1 MRHLPVLLALPLLV
15 TACSGESDPI
25 GQTPSARGVF
35 VAQAAGL
42 SAFSSCDELLDYYQT
57 GALELVG
64 PYGLSGSDGYAELE
78 MMSEDGGFAASD
90 SADEGGDTASAIAP
104 AGGSEGFSGTNNQEE
119 GVDEA
124 DIVKTNGS
132 IVVAMGQGSVQIVD
146 VGTEAVVATVS
157 TRDID
162 RDAFQ
167 FEFLL
172 HQDKLVVLSTGTVQS
187 GSSWRP
193 WVESFLGSDEAAS
206 ESGLAPHGQ
215 RAERT
220 TITLIDISDPADPTI
235 LNATRMEGSYRS
247 ARLIGDSVRLV
258 MQSEPTGLRFAYP
271 KDGSLSA
278 ERDATTA
285 NRDVITAS
293 TLDDWVP
300 HKEFIGTNGT
310 AGEVEPLTDCADVAR
325 PETLSGLSTLSVVT
339 QDLNPPNGGDVSQIA
354 PTSAVSLVASG
365 DTVYASSDRLIVAT
379 SAWGQWARPFGAERA
394 PRNRDTIT
402 TSLHSFDI
410 SNPTQATYAASGT
423 VDGTLINQFA
433 LSEAEGL
440 IRVATTTDDPW
451 GGNDTDS
458 ESALTVLEEDGDK
471 LVETGSVGGLGK
483 TETIQSVR
491 YLGPDLAAIVTFR
504 QTDPLYLID
513 TSDPTDPRVTG
524 ELKIPGYSA
533 YLHPVGPD
541 RLLGIGQ
548 DADTETGRE
557 LGLQASLFDI
567 SDLGNPVR
575 LDQLTWPGGYSPV
588 EYDHRAF
595 TLWAQ
600 TGQLFL
606 PAEIHLDDEE
616 FIDCVDTLECMPVE
630 PQGPAEQFGG
640 VLTATIDGDGL
651 REGPRL
657 PTRVK
662 SAEWNP
668 PVERTIV
675 IGENLWTIHEE
686 GMNRYD
692 LATLDGGPALN
703 W

>member
-1 MRHLPVLLALPLLV
+1 MRHLPALLAIPLLV

-25 GQTPSARGVF
+25 SETPSAPRVF

-42 SAFSSCDELLDYYQT
+42 SAFSSCDDLLDYYQE

-64 PYGLSGSDGYAELE
+64 PYGLSGSAGYAELQ

-90 SADEGGDTASAIAP
+90 SADGGGDAAAAIAP
-104 AGGSEGFSGTNNQEE
+104 AGGSEEFSGTNNQEE

-124 DIVKTNGS
+124 DIVKTDGS
-132 IVVAMGQGSVQIVD
+132 IVVAMGQGEVQIVD
-146 VGTEAVVATVS
+146 VATEAVVATVS
-157 TRDID
+157 ARDID
-162 RDAFQ
+162 RNAYQ

-187 GSSWRP
+187 GSPVRP
-193 WVESFLGSDEAAS
+193 WIDSLFGSDEVATDS
-206 ESGLAPHGQ
+206 VVGPTGQ
-215 RAERT
+215 QAERT
-220 TITLIDISDPADPTI
+220 TITHIDISDATDPTI

-258 MQSEPTGLRFAYP
+258 MQSEPTGLRFTYP

-278 ERDATTA
+278 ERDATAA

-300 HKEFIGTNGT
+300 HKEFIGPDGT
-310 AGEVEPLTDCADVAR
+310 VGDVEPLSDCADVAR

-365 DTVYASSDRLIVAT
+365 DTVYASTDRLIVAT
-379 SAWGQWARPFGAERA
+379 SAWGQWARPFGADRA
-394 PRNRDTIT
+394 PKDTIT

-410 SNPTQATYAASGT
+410 SDADEATYAASGS
-423 VDGTLINQFA
+423 VEGTLINQFA
-433 LSEAEGL
+433 LSEINGV
-440 IRVATTTDDPW
+440 IRVATTTDEPW
-451 GGNDTDS
+451 GGTATDS
-458 ESALTVLEEDGDK
+458 ESALTILAEDGNE

-504 QTDPLYLID
+504 QTDPLYLVD
-513 TSDPTDPRVTG
+513 TSDPTDPVVTG

-548 DADTETGRE
+548 DADIETGQQK
-557 LGLQASLFDI
+557 GLQASLFDI
-567 SDLGNPVR
+567 SDLSNPVR
-575 LDQLTWPGGYSPV
+575 LDKLTWPGGYSPV

-595 TLWAQ
+595 TFWAQ

-606 PAEIHLDDEE
+606 PAEIYLDDE
-616 FIDCVDTLECMPVE
+616 FVE
-630 PQGPAEQFGG
+630 PQGPTDQFGG
-640 VLTATIDGDGL
+640 VLTATLDGDGL
-651 REGPRL
+651 REGRRL
-657 PTRVK
+657 PTWTT
-662 SAEWNP
+662 STEWNP
-668 PVERTIV
+668 PVERSIV
-675 IGENLWTIHEE
+675 IGQNLWTVHQE

-692 LATLDGGPALN
+692 LSTLVGGPALT